1 MREKSKKLAKN
12 RPFQNPK
19 NRCLSG
25 VKNSDKQAIFDTS
38 MILVQQHWCH
48 LQITA
53 KTIFLRWCVIVNLLL
68 MTGGRPRGSV
78 REGVKL
84 CVYLTIY
91 GRRQADLGSRL
102 ESCLQS
108 RSTTHSHLTS
118 CINYTCP
125 TVKKRFRNFF
135 ENCEVIV

>member
-91 GRRQADLGSRL
+91 GRCQADLGSPARIL
-102 ESCLQS
+102 PPIAVD
-108 RSTTHSHLTS
+108 HSFSFNQLYKLYVPYSKETFQ
-118 CINYTCP
+118 
-125 TVKKRFRNFF
+125 KFFRKL
-135 ENCEVIV
+135 